1 VVELIWT
8 EASLRELED
17 IAEYIALDKPSAAK
31 AFVERVFDVIDRLRL
46 FPESGRLLP
55 ELPELSYREVL
66 CPPCRIIYKM
76 ADQKITILFVV
87 RSARDLRRLMSGSW
101 SDH

>member
-1 VVELIWT
+1 MVELIWT
-8 EASLRELED
+8 EAALRELED

-31 AFVERVFDVIDRLRL
+31 AFVGRVFEVVDRLRV
-46 FPESGRLLP
+46 FPESGRALP

-76 ADQKITILFVV
+76 TGQKVTILFVM
-87 RSARDLRRLMSGSW
+87 RSERDLRRLMLGSW
-101 SDH
+101 LDH